1 MWKQTKPT
9 CFYACLLFPCGWTE
23 DFDSITNLDSVSLN
37 YSLSTFISSRTP
49 RAVEELCKPRQ
60 EKRSI
65 TVISFSWFAPLFWHF
80 LCIIPSLDSG
90 FWTAKV
96 AEGNTM
102 RRFCWAQMPATPSNE
117 VSHLQAEL
125 RRDTWH
131 LRRARD
137 TAGATAWNK
146 GSNGDIPPQELNRSF

>member
-49 RAVEELCKPRQ
+49 RAIEELCKPRQ

-65 TVISFSWFAPLFWHF
+65 TVISFSWFAPLFLHF

-102 RRFCWAQMPATPSNE
+102 RRFCWAQMPATSVKWGE
-117 VSHLQAEL
+117 S
-125 RRDTWH
+125 
-131 LRRARD
+131 
-137 TAGATAWNK
+137 
-146 GSNGDIPPQELNRSF
+146 PPGWAPQRHVTFETGPRHGRSDRVEQGQ